1 MIEEKE
7 KKSRFRRKKK
17 KDDEMLRIEELEKL
31 MADTGGEV
39 DPDTLISMYM
49 PHRKRKLFAAALLR
63 MDKLSLWLLGLLLAV
78 AVLFIAA
85 FMQEKMGNFTINLN
99 RLELFRK
106 GIAIADEGYF
116 EKPTARLVANTV
128 VDATNISID
137 DIPEDVDQ
145 IDGGHNGDN
154 YMAYTYYVRNAGKE
168 DVYYEA
174 SITLDSCAK
183 GAEEAVRVAVWRNG
197 ERTVYAWP
205 SADGTPEDGC
215 ENFVD
220 EKTVCRFREED
231 FLVGNVDKYTIV
243 IWMEGDDP
251 ECVDRIVGG
260 SVEFSMHIS
269 ADNDDE
275 SSLLWKF
282 VKDIVDTL
290 KSDKPIS
297 AAGNDA
303 PDYYK
308 DRDVNWYNRRNG
320 GATEPT
326 E

>member
-1 MIEEKE
+1 
-7 KKSRFRRKKK
+7 
-17 KDDEMLRIEELEKL
+17 
-31 MADTGGEV
+31 
-39 DPDTLISMYM
+39 
-49 PHRKRKLFAAALLR
+49 
-63 MDKLSLWLLGLLLAV
+63 
-78 AVLFIAA
+78 
-85 FMQEKMGNFTINLN
+85 
-99 RLELFRK
+99 
-106 GIAIADEGYF
+106 
-116 EKPTARLVANTV
+116 
-128 VDATNISID
+128 
-137 DIPEDVDQ
+137 
-145 IDGGHNGDN
+145 
-154 YMAYTYYVRNAGKE
+154 
-168 DVYYEA
+168 
-174 SITLDSCAK
+174 
-183 GAEEAVRVAVWRNG
+183 
-197 ERTVYAWP
+197 
-205 SADGTPEDGC
+205 
-215 ENFVD
+215 
-220 EKTVCRFREED
+220 
-231 FLVGNVDKYTIV
+231 
-243 IWMEGDDP
+243 MEGDDP